1 MHTVGCHPPH
11 ASTNKRSLLSRASLE
26 LASSPLY
33 VREEEERHGGRE
45 QIGRGGLGRVRARVG
60 VGVGVRVRVRVRVR
74 VGEGEGEGEGYG

>member
-1 MHTVGCHPPH
+1 MGCHPPH

-45 QIGRGGLGRVRARVG
+45 QIGRGGLGGVRVR
-60 VGVGVRVRVRVRVR
+60 VGVGVRVRAGLRL
-74 VGEGEGEGEGYG
+74 GLELGLGLG